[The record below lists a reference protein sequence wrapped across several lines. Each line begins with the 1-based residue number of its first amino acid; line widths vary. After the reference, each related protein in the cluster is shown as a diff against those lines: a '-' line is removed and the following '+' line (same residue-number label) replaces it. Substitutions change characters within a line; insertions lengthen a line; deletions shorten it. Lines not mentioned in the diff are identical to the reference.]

1 METILAFSNFQQ
13 ITSIGCE
20 TFLGIRWSR
29 IKPVDSR
36 DAEKRLK
43 VFPLGPATNC
53 SLLLVLSLTACNCMT
68 YYIDGESSFLR
79 EWFVPFE

>member
-1 METILAFSNFQQ
+1 MRLFGGTK
-13 ITSIGCE
+13 
-20 TFLGIRWSR
+20 WSR

-68 YYIDGESSFLR
+68 YYIDVESSFLY
-79 EWFVPFE
+79 EWLVSFE